1 MLETICET
9 MVEAYRRNWITSR
22 DGNVSIRHHDR
33 DHFYI
38 TPSGVRK
45 QTLQPDQFKRIGIT
59 TGINS
64 GVGQGIYWH
73 LWRELEY
80 TDISSSLKPS
90 GEIPLHFGLQK
101 EMGKHKNDVRVVM
114 HFHPTYCVAAMHA
127 GIDLSSMVKDF
138 PELSRYTKVAPNVG
152 DVPPIS
158 QELADQCFEKLELD
172 SQGNIQYDI
181 VGIKGHG
188 VVAIDTSPWR
198 AFEHIER
205 LEHICQIVLASRQIQ
220 QSKSVDSIA
229 CVDASRSSSKIKAE
243 DFGVPPEFAE
253 RAENYAQWSIAKAKE
268 FYVKLA
274 STGIDPRPATDP
286 EKYLPGA
293 RAAAEAVA
301 KGIAACIRESKLT

>member
-45 QTLQPDQFKRIGIT
+45 QTLQPDQFKKIGISR
-59 TGINS
+59 GGYLSPVAID
-64 GVGQGIYWH
+64 
-73 LWRELEY
+73 LPY
-80 TDISSSLKPS
+80 TDISANLKPS
-90 GEIPLHFGLQK
+90 GELPLHFGLQQA
-101 EMGKHKNDVRVVM
+101 MGQHSNDVRVVM

-127 GIDLSSMVKDF
+127 GIELSQLVKSF
-138 PELSRYTKVAPNVG
+138 PELGRYTKVAFNVG

-158 QELADQCFEKLELD
+158 QELADQCHHHLELD
-172 SQGNIQYDI
+172 NTGNIAYDI

-205 LEHICQIVLASRQIQ
+205 LEHICQIVLAS
-220 QSKSVDSIA
+220 
-229 CVDASRSSSKIKAE
+229 
-243 DFGVPPEFAE
+243 G
-253 RAENYAQWSIAKAKE
+253 
-268 FYVKLA
+268 
-274 STGIDPRPATDP
+274 
-286 EKYLPGA
+286 
-293 RAAAEAVA
+293 
-301 KGIAACIRESKLT
+301 ESCHIY